1 MEFTKPR
8 GTRDFLFDEMQER
21 KEAQSILRNIFENY
35 GYREVKTPLFEEL
48 KLFTTKS
55 GEEIVDQLYNFKDKS
70 NRELTLRPEITAPI
84 ARLYLNELEK
94 TAIKP
99 IKLYYYGSCFRY
111 ERPQKGRFR
120 QFWQF
125 GCELIGANSPQGEAE
140 VIALCN
146 DAVNSLGITTA
157 DVNINHLGIIRGLFK
172 HFNITEET
180 QRELMVVIDK
190 GDKDLLKESLSG
202 DNPVIDNDE
211 LNQILLQL
219 IDLVGDK
226 SILNKVENLIKDYA
240 ETQESFN
247 QLKELVNLLESFE
260 VENYTL
266 NLGVARGLDY
276 YTGIVF
282 EIYVPEL
289 GAQKQICGGGSYSLI
304 KVFGGKEVESTG
316 FALGFDRLMNA
327 LDELCEKKEKKSH
340 LDIYVAPISDNVSA
354 KAYEITQ
361 NLRRNNIKADVDLN
375 ARKFKKLINYANKI
389 NVDKIA
395 IIGENDLNDGK
406 ITIKDMKS
414 GNQELIDVD
423 NIVDRDR
430 KSVV

>member
-1 MEFTKPR
+1 MEFTRPR
-8 GTRDFLFDEMQER
+8 GTRDFLFDEMRQR
-21 KEAQSILRNIFENY
+21 KQAESTLRNIFENY
-35 GYREVKTPLFEEL
+35 GYQEVKTPLFEEL

-70 NRELTLRPEITAPI
+70 DRDLTLRPEITAPV

-94 TAIKP
+94 TATKP

-125 GCELIGANSPQGEAE
+125 GCELIGAKTPQGEAE
-140 VIALCN
+140 VIALCS
-146 DAVNSLGITTA
+146 DAINGLGITTA

-172 HFNITEET
+172 HFEITQET
-180 QRELMVVIDK
+180 QREIMVVIDK
-190 GDKDLLKESLSG
+190 GDKDLLIESLSG

-211 LNQILLQL
+211 LNQILLKL

-226 SILNKVENLIKDYA
+226 SIIGDVEELIEPYEEPKKA
-240 ETQESFN
+240 LEE
-247 QLKELVNLLESFE
+247 LKELISLLENFQ

-289 GAQKQICGGGSYSLI
+289 GAQKQICGGGSYSLV
-304 KVFGGKEVESTG
+304 KVFGGQEVESTG

-327 LDELCEKKEKKSH
+327 VEELTEKEELPPH
-340 LDIYVAPISDNVSA
+340 LDIYVAPISKDVRS

-361 NLRRNNIKADVDLN
+361 LLRRNGIRADVDLN
-375 ARKFKKLINYANKI
+375 GKKFKKLMNYADKI
-389 NVDKIA
+389 NVEKIA
-395 IIGENDLNDGK
+395 IIGSKDLDEGK
-406 ITIKDMKS
+406 ITIKDMVS
-414 GNQELIDVD
+414 GEQELIDVD
-423 NIVDRDR
+423 EIIDYL
-430 KSVV
+430 KGE

>member
-1 MEFTKPR
+1 MEFTRPR
-8 GTRDFLFDEMQER
+8 GTRDFLFEEMAER
-21 KEAQSILRNIFENY
+21 KKAESTLRYIFENY
-35 GYREVKTPLFEEL
+35 GYQEIKTPLFEEL

-70 NRELTLRPEITAPI
+70 DRELTLRPEITAPV

-94 TAIKP
+94 TATKP

-125 GCELIGANSPQGEAE
+125 GCELIGAKSPQGEAE
-140 VIALCN
+140 VIAMCS
-146 DAVNSLGITTA
+146 DSIQALGITGA

-172 HFNITEET
+172 HFEVDVKT
-180 QRELMVVIDK
+180 QRELMVIIDK

-202 DNPVIDNDE
+202 DNPVISNDE
-211 LNQILLQL
+211 LNQILLKL
-219 IDLVGDK
+219 IDLVGSKD
-226 SILNKVENLIKDYA
+226 ILSDVWELIKPY
-240 ETQESFN
+240 EESKEAFDE
-247 QLKELVNLLESFE
+247 LKELVELLDNFDMD
-260 VENYTL
+260 NYTL

-282 EIYVPEL
+282 EIYVSGL
-289 GAQKQICGGGSYSLI
+289 GAQKQVCGGGTYSLI

-327 LDELCEKKEKKSH
+327 IEELTEKEEKKSH
-340 LDIYVAPISDNVSA
+340 LDVYVAPISEEVRP

-361 NLRRNNIKADVDLN
+361 MLRRNGLKTDVDLN
-375 ARKFKKLINYANKI
+375 GKKFKKLMNYA
-389 NVDKIA
+389 DKIKVEKIV
-395 IIGENDLNDGK
+395 IIGDKDLKEGK
-406 ITIKDMKS
+406 VTIKDMNS
-414 GNQELIDVD
+414 GNQELVAIEDII
-423 NIVDRDR
+423 NFL
-430 KSVV
+430 KEE

>member
-1 MEFTKPR
+1 MEFMRPR
-8 GTRDFLFDEMQER
+8 GTRDFLFDEMER
-21 KEAQSILRNIFENY
+21 RKRAESTLRYVFENY
-35 GYREVKTPLFEEL
+35 GYREIKTPLFEEL

-70 NRELTLRPEITAPI
+70 DRDLTLRPEITAPV

-94 TAIKP
+94 TASKP

-125 GCELIGANSPQGEAE
+125 GCELIGAKSPQGEAE
-140 VIALCN
+140 VISMCSDSIKA
-146 DAVNSLGITTA
+146 LGINGA

-172 HFNITEET
+172 HFSINSKT
-180 QRELMVVIDK
+180 QRELMIIIDK

-202 DNPVIDNDE
+202 DNPIIDNDE
-211 LNQILLQL
+211 LNRILLKL
-219 IDLVGDK
+219 IDLIGDK
-226 SILNKVENLIKDYA
+226 TILDEVYELIKDYE
-240 ETQESFN
+240 ETHVAFSELSQLVELLDSFDMT
-247 QLKELVNLLESFE
+247 
-260 VENYTL
+260 NYTL

-282 EIYVPEL
+282 EIYVEGL
-289 GAQKQICGGGSYSLI
+289 GAQKQVCGGGTYSLI

-327 LDELCEKKEKKSH
+327 IEELTDCENESSYLDV
-340 LDIYVAPISDNVSA
+340 YVAPISDDVRL

-361 NLRRNNIKADVDLN
+361 TLRRSGLRCDVDLN
-375 ARKFKKLINYANKI
+375 NKKFRKIMNYADKI
-389 NVDKIA
+389 NVENVV
-395 IIGENDLNDGK
+395 IIGKKDLDEGNVTVKNMTTGMQDTVK
-406 ITIKDMKS
+406 IEAIVNYIK
-414 GNQELIDVD
+414 GE
-423 NIVDRDR
+423 
-430 KSVV
+430 

>member
-1 MEFTKPR
+1 MEFTRPR
-8 GTRDFLFDEMQER
+8 GTRDFLFEEMEER
-21 KEAQSILRNIFENY
+21 KKAESTLRYIFENY
-35 GYREVKTPLFEEL
+35 GYREIKTPLFEEL

-70 NRELTLRPEITAPI
+70 ARELTLRPEITAPV

-94 TAIKP
+94 TATKP

-125 GCELIGANSPQGEAE
+125 GCELIGAKSPQGEAE
-140 VIALCN
+140 VIAMCS
-146 DAVNSLGITTA
+146 DSIEALGITGA

-172 HFNITEET
+172 HFEVDSET

-202 DNPVIDNDE
+202 DNPIISNDE
-211 LNQILLQL
+211 LNQILLKL

-226 SILNKVENLIKDYA
+226 SILEDVNELIKDY
-240 ETQESFN
+240 EKPQEAFE
-247 QLKELVNLLESFE
+247 QLKELVDLLESFDMD
-260 VENYTL
+260 NYTL

-282 EIYVPEL
+282 EIYVEGL
-289 GAQKQICGGGSYSLI
+289 GAQKQVCGGGTYSLI
-304 KVFGGKEVESTG
+304 KVFGGQEVESTG

-327 LDELCEKKEKKSH
+327 IEELTEKEEAKSH
-340 LDIYVAPISDNVSA
+340 LDVYVAPISADVRL

-361 NLRRNNIKADVDLN
+361 TLRRAGFRCDVDLN
-375 ARKFKKLINYANKI
+375 NKKFKKLMNYA
-389 NVDKIA
+389 DKIKVPKMI
-395 IIGENDLNDGK
+395 IIGKNDLEENK
-406 ITIKDMKS
+406 VTIKDMQS
-414 GNQELIDVD
+414 GQQEQISIDD
-423 NIVDRDR
+423 IVDYL
-430 KSVV
+430 KGE

>member
-1 MEFTKPR
+1 MEFNKPR
-8 GTRDFLFDEMQER
+8 GTRDFLFNEMRKR
-21 KEAQSILRNIFENY
+21 KEAESTLRNIFESY
-35 GYREVKTPLFEEL
+35 GYQEIKTPLFEEL

-70 NRELTLRPEITAPI
+70 DRDLTLRPEITAPV
-84 ARLYLNELEK
+84 ARLYINELQK
-94 TAIKP
+94 TSTKP

-125 GCELIGANSPQGEAE
+125 GCELIGAKTPQGEAE
-140 VIALCN
+140 VIALCSDSIN
-146 DAVNSLGITTA
+146 ALGITTA

-172 HFNITEET
+172 HFNISTET
-180 QRELMVVIDK
+180 QREIMVVIDK
-190 GDKDLLKESLSG
+190 GDKDLLIESLSG
-202 DNPVIDNDE
+202 KNPVIDNDE
-211 LNQILLQL
+211 LNQILLKL

-226 SILNKVENLIKDYA
+226 SILSEVEELIKPYD
-240 ETQESFN
+240 EPQEALN
-247 QLKELVNLLESFE
+247 ELKELIELLESFK
-260 VENYTL
+260 VDNYTL

-304 KVFGGKEVESTG
+304 KVFGGEEVESTG

-327 LDELCEKKEKKSH
+327 IEELTNAEELPSH
-340 LDIYVAPISDNVSA
+340 LDVYVAPISAEVRS

-361 NLRRNNIKADVDLN
+361 LLRKEGIKTDVDLN
-375 ARKFKKLINYANKI
+375 GKKFKKLMNYA
-389 NVDKIA
+389 DKIKVPKII
-395 IIGENDLNDGK
+395 IIGANDLSENK
-406 ITIKDMKS
+406 VTVKDMNS
-414 GNQELIDVD
+414 GNQELIDID
-423 NIVDRDR
+423 NLLSYI
-430 KSVV
+430 KGE

>member
-1 MEFTKPR
+1 MEFTRPR
-8 GTRDFLFDEMQER
+8 GTRDFLFEEMAER
-21 KEAQSILRNIFENY
+21 KKAESTLRYIFENY
-35 GYREVKTPLFEEL
+35 GYQEIKTPLFEEL

-70 NRELTLRPEITAPI
+70 DRELTLRPEITAPV

-94 TAIKP
+94 TAVKP

-125 GCELIGANSPQGEAE
+125 GCELIGAKSPQGEAE
-140 VIALCN
+140 VIAMCS
-146 DAVNSLGITTA
+146 DSIQALGITGA

-172 HFNITEET
+172 HFEVDVKT
-180 QRELMVVIDK
+180 QRELMVIIDK

-202 DNPVIDNDE
+202 DNPVISNDE
-211 LNQILLQL
+211 LNQILLKL
-219 IDLVGDK
+219 IDLVGSKD
-226 SILNKVENLIKDYA
+226 ILSDVWELIKPY
-240 ETQESFN
+240 EESKEAFDE
-247 QLKELVNLLESFE
+247 LKELVELLDNFDMD
-260 VENYTL
+260 NYTL

-282 EIYVPEL
+282 EIYVSGL
-289 GAQKQICGGGSYSLI
+289 GAQKQVCGGGTYSLI

-327 LDELCEKKEKKSH
+327 IEELTEKEEKKSH
-340 LDIYVAPISDNVSA
+340 LDVYVAPISEEVRP

-361 NLRRNNIKADVDLN
+361 MLRRNGLKTDVDLN
-375 ARKFKKLINYANKI
+375 GKKFKKLMNYA
-389 NVDKIA
+389 DKIKVEKIV
-395 IIGENDLNDGK
+395 IIGDKDLKEGK
-406 ITIKDMKS
+406 VTIKDMNS
-414 GNQELIDVD
+414 GNQELVAIEDII
-423 NIVDRDR
+423 NFL
-430 KSVV
+430 KEE

>member
-1 MEFTKPR
+1 MEFTRPR
-8 GTRDFLFDEMQER
+8 GTRDFLFEEMEER
-21 KEAQSILRNIFENY
+21 KKAESTLRYIFENY
-35 GYREVKTPLFEEL
+35 GYREIKTPLFEEL

-70 NRELTLRPEITAPI
+70 DRELTLRPEITAPV

-94 TAIKP
+94 TAVKP

-125 GCELIGANSPQGEAE
+125 GCELIGAKSPQGEAE
-140 VIALCN
+140 VIAMCS
-146 DAVNSLGITTA
+146 DSIKALGITGA

-172 HFNITEET
+172 HFEVDTKT

-190 GDKDLLKESLSG
+190 GDKDLLIESLSG
-202 DNPVIDNDE
+202 DNPIISNDE
-211 LNQILLQL
+211 LNQILLKL

-226 SILNKVENLIKDYA
+226 SILEDVNELIKDY
-240 ETQESFN
+240 EEPQEAFN
-247 QLKELVNLLESFE
+247 QLKELVELLDSFDMD
-260 VENYTL
+260 NYTL

-282 EIYVPEL
+282 EIYVEGL
-289 GAQKQICGGGSYSLI
+289 GAQKQVCGGGTYSLI
-304 KVFGGKEVESTG
+304 KVFGGQEVESTG

-327 LDELCEKKEKKSH
+327 IEELTEKEEAKSH
-340 LDIYVAPISDNVSA
+340 LDVYVAPISADVRL

-361 NLRRNNIKADVDLN
+361 TLRRAGFRCDVDLN
-375 ARKFKKLINYANKI
+375 NKKFKKLMNYA
-389 NVDKIA
+389 DKIKVPKMI
-395 IIGENDLNDGK
+395 IIGKNDLEENK
-406 ITIKDMKS
+406 VTVKDMQS
-414 GNQELIDVD
+414 GDQEQISIDD
-423 NIVDRDR
+423 IADYL
-430 KSVV
+430 KGE